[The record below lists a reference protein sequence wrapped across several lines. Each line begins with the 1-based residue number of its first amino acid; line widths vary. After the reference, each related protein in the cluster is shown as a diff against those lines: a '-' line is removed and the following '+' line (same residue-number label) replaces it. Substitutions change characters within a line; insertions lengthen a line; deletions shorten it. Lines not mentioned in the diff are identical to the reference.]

1 MNKNKL
7 EWPDWLN
14 LCKKLSSEQ
23 KQFLEVINSLN
34 PEDREKKE
42 MFGKWS
48 AKDLLSHIA
57 AWENEVVK
65 MFNLFLVNPYVDDEY
80 NIDSFNEESVI
91 SRKKIPWDEIV
102 NELISAQQKLITF
115 VSSLSQKD
123 IDTETR
129 FSEWISVLINHYKHH
144 TEQVKTVKNCD

>member
-7 EWPDWLN
+7 KWPDWLN
-14 LCKKLSSEQ
+14 LCKELSSEQ

-34 PEDREKKE
+34 PEDREKEE

-57 AWENEVVK
+57 GWENEVVK
-65 MFNLFLVNPYVDDEY
+65 MFNLFLANPDVDDEY
-80 NIDSFNEESVI
+80 NIDSFNKESVTL
-91 SRKKIPWDEIV
+91 RKKTSWDEIV

-115 VSSLSQKD
+115 ISSLSQKD

-129 FSEWISVLINHYKHH
+129 FSEWTSVLINHYKHH

>member
-7 EWPDWLN
+7 KWPDWIN
-14 LCKKLSSEQ
+14 LCKELSSEQ

-57 AWENEVVK
+57 GWENEVVK
-65 MFNLFLVNPYVDDEY
+65 MFNLFLIIPDVDDEY
-80 NIDSFNEESVI
+80 DIDSFNEESVT
-91 SRKKIPWDEIV
+91 SRKKTSWDEIV

-115 VSSLSQKD
+115 TSSLSQKD

-129 FSEWISVLINHYKHH
+129 FGEWTSILTNHYKHH
-144 TEQVKTVKNCD
+144 IQQIKNCD